1 VRWCLAVDPA
11 VTSRKTSDYTGLAIV
26 GKLPEQRR
34 RPDRVHPKG
43 LVVNEAGAV
52 VRYSAQVR
60 LTGQH
65 LKDHVVQ
72 LLALHPEVT
81 EIVVE
86 TNQGGDLWRDVFTG
100 IPGVKVRTVNSSESK
115 DVRFAT
121 ALEFWQRRR
130 VWHSVRHA
138 TLEEQAV
145 GFPRHAYDDVVDAA
159 VIGVQHQL
167 GKGRKLATA
176 PTTDTYLEA
185 S

>member
-1 VRWCLAVDPA
+1 LTPPSRA
-11 VTSRKTSDYTGLAIV
+11 RKTSDYTGLAIV
-26 GKLPEQRR
+26 GKLPEQRL
-34 RPDRVHPKG
+34 RPDRVHPRGKII
-43 LVVNEAGAV
+43 NEAGV
-52 VRYSAQVR
+52 IIRYSAQVR

-65 LKDHVVQ
+65 LKARVVE
-72 LLALHPEVT
+72 LLAEYPEVS
-81 EIVVE
+81 EVVVE

-100 IPGVKVRTVNSSESK
+100 LPNVRVRTINSTESK

-130 VWHSVRHA
+130 VWHTQRHA

-159 VIGVQHQL
+159 VIGVQHYL
-167 GKGRKLATA
+167 GKGRKLATT
-176 PTTDTYLEA
+176 PRTDSYLEA